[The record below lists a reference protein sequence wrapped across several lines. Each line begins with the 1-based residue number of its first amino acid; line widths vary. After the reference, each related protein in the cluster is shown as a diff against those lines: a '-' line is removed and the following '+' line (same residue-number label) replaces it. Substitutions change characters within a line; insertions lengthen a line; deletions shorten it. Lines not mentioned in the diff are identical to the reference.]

1 MADDRDESGEVGE
14 VSSEVPA
21 GFEAEPPSYRSGR
34 VRIIGAEPAGNA
46 VHEVTGPV
54 VEENPDMPHWND
66 APTGQVPAILDRG
79 NGDEQALAPPS
90 WREEDSDWAAHEELF
105 EPSMLSDELPPV
117 GSMMNNNND
126 IVDMERQPWLFD
138 TGDLADDDTL
148 VIEPDRPPEP
158 SAPRVAPAAPYGAAT
173 APPSTTHP
181 GGSPFGSAPFDSA
194 PPAPAAPAG
203 AAPVG
208 SSPFE
213 SAPFG
218 SGSAGPGSAGHAP
231 ARPSSS
237 RPSPTMSVPIVS
249 IPTGLLDAEVEFAE
263 TRLEPPVPPRPRV
276 RAPRT
281 TRLNEE
287 SPNANV
293 NVGGTGGRN
302 MQLAWGSGILLG
314 VAALLCAKFGSVSS
328 MVIITIVVLF
338 AAAEAFAAF
347 RIARYHPA
355 TLLGLVAIL
364 SLMIETYNK
373 GVAAL
378 PLVLVMLVAASF
390 VWYLARVEPAADPVA
405 GLSSTIF
412 VVAWVGGFGS
422 FGALLLNPTLFPHRH
437 GVAFLLAAVIVTVAA
452 DVASLLVGSAFGRH
466 PLAPSISPNKTWEGF
481 LGGAVAAVLVA
492 VVVVHFIHP
501 WTISKA
507 LVLGVVVAVV
517 APIGDLSQSM
527 IKRHLGVKDMGRL
540 MPGHGGILD
549 RVDGLLFVLPAT
561 YFVVKAFH
569 LG

>member
-1 MADDRDESGEVGE
+1 
-14 VSSEVPA
+14 
-21 GFEAEPPSYRSGR
+21 
-34 VRIIGAEPAGNA
+34 
-46 VHEVTGPV
+46 
-54 VEENPDMPHWND
+54 
-66 APTGQVPAILDRG
+66 
-79 NGDEQALAPPS
+79 
-90 WREEDSDWAAHEELF
+90 
-105 EPSMLSDELPPV
+105 
-117 GSMMNNNND
+117 
-126 IVDMERQPWLFD
+126 MERQPWLFD
-138 TGDLADDDTL
+138 TDDLSDDDTL
-148 VIEPDRPPEP
+148 VIEPDRPPETP
-158 SAPRVAPAAPYGAAT
+158 SPRVAPAAPYAAT
-173 APPSTTHP
+173 IPPSTTP
-181 GGSPFGSAPFDSA
+181 VGP
-194 PPAPAAPAG
+194 
-203 AAPVG
+203 APVG
-208 SSPFE
+208 LG
-213 SAPFG
+213 FG
-218 SGSAGPGSAGHAP
+218 RARTDRVCCCRRRGCGRGCRRVRFGRPHVGRVCFGRPHVGAGSAGSAG
-231 ARPSSS
+231 SV
-237 RPSPTMSVPIVS
+237 PTMAVPIVP
-249 IPTGLLDAEVEFAE
+249 IPSASVDAETRVAE
-263 TRLEPPVPPRPRV
+263 TRLEPPVPPQPRV

-293 NVGGTGGRN
+293 GGTEGRN
-302 MQLAWGSGILLG
+302 MRLAWGSGIFLG
-314 VAALLCAKFGSVSS
+314 VVALLCAHFGSVFSL
-328 MVIITIVVLF
+328 VLITVVVLF

-347 RIARYHPA
+347 RAAKYHPA

-390 VWYLARVEPAADPVA
+390 VWYLAGVEPAADPVA
-405 GLSSTIF
+405 GLSSTVF

-422 FGALLLNPTLFPHRH
+422 FGALLLDPTLFPHRH

-481 LGGAVAAVLVA
+481 LGGAVAAVLVS
-492 VVVVHFIHP
+492 VIVVHFIHP
-501 WTISKA
+501 WTIKSA
-507 LVLGVVVAVV
+507 LVLGIVVAVA
-517 APIGDLSQSM
+517 APLGDLSQSM